1 MKPTA
6 IEVAQAICEEFEG
19 FSPRPYLC
27 PAGVPTIGYG
37 TTVYPNGKRVSLS
50 DPPISRD
57 EALALL
63 SVTLEGLSVC
73 VLRLCPTLVD
83 NPWRQGAII
92 DFVYNLGPGRLQ
104 ASTLRRRIN
113 QRDWLEAK
121 RELMKWVRAGGRVL
135 PGLVKRRAIEAS
147 LL

>member
-1 MKPTA
+1 MDPLEIA
-6 IEVAQAICEEFEG
+6 ADICKTFEG
-19 FSPRPYLC
+19 FRPRPYLC
-27 PAGVPTIGYG
+27 PAGVPTIGFG
-37 TTVYPNGKRVSLS
+37 STMYPDGRRVTLK
-50 DPPISRD
+50 DPPITIQ
-57 EALALL
+57 EAESLL
-63 SVTLEGLSVC
+63 LWELKRSQAATLRYC
-73 VLRLCPTLVD
+73 PVLRDDP
-83 NPWRQGAII
+83 PRQGAII

-113 QRDWLEAK
+113 QQDWLEAK